1 MRATLETDFFAPP
14 RPRVVAHRGFSGDYP
29 ENTLLAFR
37 AADAVGAAYL
47 ELDVHLT
54 RDGEVVVIHDDD
66 LARVAGVAGVIA
78 EMALAVVRAADA
90 GRNFSVDGTSFPFR
104 GKGIRVPT
112 LREVL
117 RALPAQR
124 FIVEIKPSTPG
135 MVRPTLAIIEDCAMS
150 RRVLIASEHQAP
162 LDEVRALAPA
172 LPTNFSTDEVGRFI
186 LSLAPGAEPY
196 DPPGDAL
203 QIPPEHLSWQLVT
216 PASVAAAHRLGVEVH
231 VWTVDEVAAMR
242 TLLAMGVDGI
252 ITNFPPRLLGVLRT
266 A

>member
-1 MRATLETDFFAPP
+1 MRATIETDFFALP
-14 RPRVVAHRGFSGDYP
+14 RPRVVAHRGFSGAYP
-29 ENTLLAFR
+29 ENTLPAFR
-37 AADAVGAAYL
+37 AADAIGAAYL

-66 LARVAGVAGVIA
+66 LGRIAGIAGVIA
-78 EMALAVVRAADA
+78 EMDLAAVRAADA
-90 GRNFSVDGTSFPFR
+90 GRNFSVDGASFPFR
-104 GKGIRVPT
+104 AKGICVPT

-124 FIVEIKPSTPG
+124 FIVEIKPNSPST
-135 MVRPTLAIIEDCAMS
+135 VRPTLAIIEDCAMN

-162 LDEVRALAPA
+162 LDEVRALAPS
-172 LPTNFSTDEVGRFI
+172 LPTNFSAQEVGRFM
-186 LSLAPGAEPY
+186 LSLAPGAGPY
-196 DPPGDAL
+196 VPPGDAL

-231 VWTVDEVAAMR
+231 VWTVDEVVAMR

-252 ITNFPPRLLGVLRT
+252 ITNFPPRLLELLRT
-266 A
+266 G